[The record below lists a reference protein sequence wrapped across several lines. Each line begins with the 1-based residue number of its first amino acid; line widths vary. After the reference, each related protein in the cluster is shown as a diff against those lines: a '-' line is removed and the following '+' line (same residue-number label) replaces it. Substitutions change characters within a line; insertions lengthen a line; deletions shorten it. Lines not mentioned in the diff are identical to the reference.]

1 MTRPSHA
8 SDQASRQDCCMF
20 SALPHSYYSK
30 GLVGWMGQQGMSTFF
45 PFNSQL
51 RLKDEK
57 GHSLASLQ
65 KSPPDLIHN
74 PTCLYEVEVYCVVL
88 ATILPFNSLE
98 PMQIQ

>member
-8 SDQASRQDCCMF
+8 SDQASKIVAC
-20 SALPHSYYSK
+20 ALPSPTLIIQKGWLDGWGSK
-30 GLVGWMGQQGMSTFF
+30 ECQLFF

-98 PMQIQ
+98 PMQVQ

>member
-8 SDQASRQDCCMF
+8 SDQASKIVAC
-20 SALPHSYYSK
+20 ALPSPTLIIQKGWLDGWCSK
-30 GLVGWMGQQGMSTFF
+30 ECQLFF

-51 RLKDEK
+51 LHRKRPQDEK
-57 GHSLASLQ
+57 GHSFTSLH

-74 PTCLYEVEVYCVVL
+74 PTCLCEVEVYCVVL
-88 ATILPFNSLE
+88 ATNLE